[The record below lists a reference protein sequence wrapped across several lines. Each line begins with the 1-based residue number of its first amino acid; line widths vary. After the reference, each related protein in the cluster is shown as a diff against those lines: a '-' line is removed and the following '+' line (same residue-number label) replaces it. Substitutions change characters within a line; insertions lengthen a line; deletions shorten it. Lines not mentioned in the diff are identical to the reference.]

1 MKFGQIGL
9 TTFQYA
15 IIVFSIVAT
24 IVLWAFAAKIAR
36 GNKDLDIVMTQ
47 NFNYAYVIGND
58 GKFNKI
64 KIAAWKHQRDSNA
77 IQIVNT
83 NGVQIYTHLSNVKLV
98 YDENE

>member
-1 MKFGQIGL
+1 MKLGQIGL
-9 TTFQYA
+9 TAFQYA
-15 IIVFSIVAT
+15 IIVFSIVAAVVLWT
-24 IVLWAFAAKIAR
+24 IVCVGRYGKEEI
-36 GNKDLDIVMTQ
+36 MTQ

-58 GKFNKI
+58 GKFKKI
-64 KIAAWKHQRDSNA
+64 RIAAWKHQRDSST